1 MINETHKRI
10 LKMMGVNLSEQVDVQ
25 ENQPLTPLQK
35 IESLLNDETLTDKLM
50 YMFDTFNVETKEDFF
65 DSLSNNVN
73 KTLIMK
79 LMNTS
84 RQKYDT
90 DKDDLYK
97 QIIEIMSE
105 VLKTSDALK

>member
-10 LKMMGVNLSEQVDVQ
+10 LKMMGITLTEQVNQ

-35 IESLLNDETLTDKLM
+35 VESLLNDEILREKLS
-50 YMFDTFNVETKEDFF
+50 YMLDTFNVETNEELL

-73 KTLIMK
+73 KTLIMR

-90 DKDDLYK
+90 DKDDFYK
-97 QIIEIMSE
+97 QIIELLSDLLKSSE
-105 VLKTSDALK
+105 TLK

>member
-10 LKMMGVNLSEQVDVQ
+10 LKMMGVNLTEQVNQ

-35 IESLLNDETLTDKLM
+35 IGSLLDDEGLTEKLS
-50 YMFDTFNVETKEDFF
+50 YLLESFNVETKEEFLE
-65 DSLSNNVN
+65 SLSKNVN
-73 KTLIMK
+73 KTLIMR

-97 QIIEIMSE
+97 QIIEILSE
-105 VLKTSDALK
+105 VLKTSETLK